1 MKLTESRTL
10 SDVDPK
16 CFHMIWPGLDLSP
29 ISAQRKRL
37 YRHLALKNLWNELK
51 WTSVTLRVL
60 VRTCT
65 VTWITAPTIIATVH
79 AALTT
84 KNTIAALFRSPILY
98 SITYSSSSLLLN
110 FLYIAVHIFAS
121 QEIVTISRA
130 AHTEVLVSH
139 RGRQLL
145 SLKRDLYWTSIIP
158 Q

>member
-1 MKLTESRTL
+1 MKQKMRQNTPNRILNFKNFPGVTPPDPRNWGLRPRPPIGSRCCG
-10 SDVDPK
+10 SHNFQIVP
-16 CFHMIWPGLDLSP
+16 
-29 ISAQRKRL
+29 ARL
-37 YRHLALKNLWNELK
+37 
-51 WTSVTLRVL
+51 
-60 VRTCT
+60 
-65 VTWITAPTIIATVH
+65 IIATVH

-145 SLKRDLYWTSIIP
+145 SLKRDLY
-158 Q
+158 